1 MIIKCTQCGIKFKR
15 NPSAIKRSNFCS
27 RECYLNNNL
36 EHKNKIIIG
45 SKYAEVVLNSNK
57 YGELRSKI
65 DLKDIDKISNIFW
78 NVYNGTNG
86 FYVSGYNKKTKNTME
101 FIHKYILDYYGSME
115 IDHINRD
122 PLDNRRCNLR
132 LVSRSTNQLNK
143 SCPKNNLLGIKGIRM
158 HHGKYQARIMVNKK
172 SISIGHFNTLNEAII
187 ARTEY
192 CNRHNIL
199 S

>member
-15 NPSAIKRSNFCS
+15 NPNAIKRSNFCS